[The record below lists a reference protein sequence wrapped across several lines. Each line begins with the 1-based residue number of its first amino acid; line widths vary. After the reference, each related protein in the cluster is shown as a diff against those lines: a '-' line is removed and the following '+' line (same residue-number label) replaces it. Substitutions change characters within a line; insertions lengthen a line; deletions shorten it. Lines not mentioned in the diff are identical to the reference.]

1 MKINKNQFLFLIERQ
16 FLVLFPLAVMLFF
29 PSKELMGKFS
39 FPDVFTFVQ
48 FFLFVIYIFV
58 KAKIFIRNETIA
70 LFLIVVF
77 CFISLIINN
86 ADQFIYKSKYILR
99 WVNYFITFLITINYP

>member
-48 FFLFVIYIFV
+48 FFYL
-58 KAKIFIRNETIA
+58 
-70 LFLIVVF
+70 
-77 CFISLIINN
+77 
-86 ADQFIYKSKYILR
+86 
-99 WVNYFITFLITINYP
+99 